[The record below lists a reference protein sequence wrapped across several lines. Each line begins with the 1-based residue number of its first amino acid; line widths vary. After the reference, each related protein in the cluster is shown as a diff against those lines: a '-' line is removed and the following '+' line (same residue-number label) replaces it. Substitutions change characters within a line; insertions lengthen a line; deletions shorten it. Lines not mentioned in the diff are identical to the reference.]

1 MATATPVDP
10 SNLSQLKSW
19 DGAGGGFWV
28 DNADRFDKGVAGYRP
43 SFMAAAA
50 IEETSHVLDIGCGT
64 GQETRDAAR
73 AAPAGA
79 ALGVDLSSGMVELA
93 RRRAQLE
100 GLGNVSF
107 EQADAQV
114 RPFSAQGFDV
124 AISRHGAMFFGDPVA
139 AFTNIGLALRP
150 GGRLVLLTW
159 QPFERQDWLS
169 SFFTALAGG
178 GPVPVPPSD
187 APSPFALSDPE
198 RVRALL
204 VAAGFVDVHM
214 DGHRGSALVHRHDTI
229 VPGARES
236 SDIPASVGSE
246 NPGQA
251 ASARLDQPCVADRI
265 RSGTR
270 SPQPGGCQP
279 FSTVTRCVWGEPG
292 WPPLATRSAARGLGN
307 TKCGRQR

>member
-1 MATATPVDP
+1 MVTATPVDP
-10 SNLSQLKSW
+10 SNLSQLKNW
-19 DGAGGGFWV
+19 DGAGGGFWAG
-28 DNADRFDKGVAGYRP
+28 NADRFDQGVAGYRP
-43 SFMAAAA
+43 SFMTAAA

-114 RPFSAQGFDV
+114 HPFPAEGFDV

-159 QPFERQDWLS
+159 QPFVRQEWLS

-214 DGHRGSALVHRHDTI
+214 DGLREPMYFGSDVEDALRFVAGLHA
-229 VPGARES
+229 GM
-236 SDIPASVGSE
+236 
-246 NPGQA
+246 
-251 ASARLDQPCVADRI
+251 LDQL
-265 RSGTR
+265 
-270 SPQPGGCQP
+270 
-279 FSTVTRCVWGEPG
+279 EPHARAQALG
-292 WPPLATRSAARGLGN
+292 DLRASLEEHLVERGVLYESAAWLVRA
-307 TKCGRQR
+307 RVRPVR